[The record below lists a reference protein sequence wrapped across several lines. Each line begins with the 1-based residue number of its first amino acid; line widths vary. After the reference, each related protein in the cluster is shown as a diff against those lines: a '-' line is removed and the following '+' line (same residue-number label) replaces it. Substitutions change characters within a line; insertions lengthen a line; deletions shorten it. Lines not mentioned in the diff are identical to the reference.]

1 MFTEPFLIATLP
13 VLRMLAVLLTC
24 IGLPEI
30 DTRSISIQILIMYN
44 TGMDEYRML
53 KEETEAGTEHRYR
66 NLYRHSNS
74 TIPQFYL
81 KQHCDVIDS
90 EVFSEI

>member
-1 MFTEPFLIATLP
+1 
-13 VLRMLAVLLTC
+13 
-24 IGLPEI
+24 
-30 DTRSISIQILIMYN
+30 MYN

-53 KEETEAGTEHRYR
+53 KEETEAGAEHRYR